1 MNETW
6 AHISDLAFEAALAG
20 YVVALVCYAIEFA
33 SRRGGDVPAD
43 QASVPSASAAQRGGT
58 STLTRTGGAAPA
70 KFGDIGPIGAL
81 PAKPAMAWGDRFGRV
96 LNWLFS

>member
-33 SRRGGDVPAD
+33 ARRGGDVPAD
-43 QASVPSASAAQRGGT
+43 QASIATA
-58 STLTRTGGAAPA
+58 GGAAGRHLHPDQDRWHGIGEVRRYRADRRPA
-70 KFGDIGPIGAL
+70 RQA
-81 PAKPAMAWGDRFGRV
+81 GRAV
-96 LNWLFS
+96 G

>member
-6 AHISDLAFEAALAG
+6 AQISDLAFEAALAG

-43 QASVPSASAAQRGGT
+43 QRRRSAPVRPTARRHVDADPDRR
-58 STLTRTGGAAPA
+58 LGAAPTA
-70 KFGDIGPIGAL
+70 TGSARWPARGASRG
-81 PAKPAMAWGDRFGRV
+81 ANGSAGRP
-96 LNWLFS
+96 WW